1 MKKSYFAGARLI
13 VICDRNLINN
23 QVRIFTVPSRPNLKL
38 MARRSKKAPTHTA
51 TTSTNDLGLSDLRL
65 RLNFLEK
72 ENAKLITQIETNR
85 TKLHNL
91 NESIQEIGVQ
101 INQRSAPLRQKV
113 LELDSQ
119 IHDIFQEIFTGRKF
133 GKKSRKDIETV
144 YYHLQVDGI
153 ISPKH
158 FPVDVDKV
166 GFEDYGE
173 AEDWR
178 NDEENSQQ
186 QFTRDL
192 PKPDRDELK
201 KIRQTFLRLAD
212 SFHPDKVTNEADKEY
227 CTEVMKEINLAYQNG
242 DLARLLAIE
251 KQQELGEIIN
261 RDSADD
267 MNRQCAKVEADN
279 SFLKNQLDNL
289 KQQFKLIKKTQQGEI
304 VTVFKKISKNGGDP
318 IGEALREIES
328 QIGIIEQLHQFV
340 ADFRDRRIT
349 IQEFLRGPIA
359 MMPQEDMSEEEM
371 MLEFLSRY

>member
-1 MKKSYFAGARLI
+1 
-13 VICDRNLINN
+13 
-23 QVRIFTVPSRPNLKL
+23 
-38 MARRSKKAPTHTA
+38 MARRSKASNPHA
-51 TTSTNDLGLSDLRL
+51 AASTNDLGLSDLRL

-85 TKLHNL
+85 TKLDNL
-91 NESIQEIGVQ
+91 NESIQEIGIE

-113 LELDSQ
+113 LELDTQ
-119 IHDIFQEIFTGRKF
+119 IHDIFKEIFTGRKL

-144 YYHLQVDGI
+144 YYHLQADGI

-158 FPVDVDKV
+158 FPIDVDKIEV
-166 GFEDYGE
+166 EDYGE
-173 AEDWR
+173 EDDWR
-178 NDEENSQQ
+178 DNEENSQQ

-201 KIRQTFLRLAD
+201 KIRQIFLRLAD
-212 SFHPDKVTNEADKEY
+212 SFHPDKVTDEADKEY

-267 MNRQCAKVEADN
+267 MTRQCAKVEADN
-279 SFLKNQLDNL
+279 NFLKNQLDNL

-318 IGEALREIES
+318 IGEALREIET
-328 QIGIIEQLHQFV
+328 QITIVEQLHQFV
-340 ADFRDRRIT
+340 ADFRDRRMT
-349 IQEFLRGPIA
+349 IQEFLKGPIA